1 MKTLS
6 AKAKIGGFTLIE
18 VIVVLAV
25 LFILVALLLP
35 VFSRAKSGRVITCLV
50 NQRQIAIGLIMFKDD
65 HAGKYPWQDSVT
77 NGGSLEFITNGL
89 VFPHFQVLSA
99 YLGNQTSVLVCP
111 SDRVRHAATNFSG
124 LKNENISYFVNLDAT
139 TNSASILTGD
149 RHLENHG
156 KPVSSGLFAYST
168 NMALSWTRGFHR
180 NAHNKPMGGLSFAD
194 SHAQL
199 VEADGLNS
207 FLQEQAS
214 VTNRL
219 VIP

>member
-18 VIVVLAV
+18 VLVVLAV

-35 VFSRAKSGRVITCLV
+35 GLSRAKSRGPIMCLY
-50 NQRQIAIGLIMFKDD
+50 NQKSIALSLIMFKDD
-65 HAGKYPWQDSVT
+65 HAGKYPWQDSAT
-77 NGGSLEFITNGL
+77 NGGSLEFTSNSL
-89 VFPHFQVLSA
+89 VFPHFQALSE
-99 YLGNQTSVLVCP
+99 YLGKQTSVLVCP
-111 SDRVRHAATNFSG
+111 SDRARHAATNFSG
-124 LKNENISYFVNLDAT
+124 LRNENISYFLNLDAT
-139 TNSASILTGD
+139 TNSASIWTGD
-149 RHLENHG
+149 RHLENYG

-168 NMALSWTRGFHR
+168 NMTLSWTRGFHR

-194 SHAQL
+194 GHAQL
-199 VEADGLNS
+199 VEANGLNS
-207 FLQEQAS
+207 FLQKQAS